1 MLTADRKKAILPN
14 YVYFKFS
21 SFPVD
26 INMSFEGC
34 FYVNFQW
41 AIKKAKVGI
50 FGRNMIKNKIFS
62 QPRNSLHKGN
72 KTKKTLLLLNKH

>member
-1 MLTADRKKAILPN
+1 MLTADREKATLPS

-26 INMSFEGC
+26 INMSFEEC

-41 AIKKAKVGI
+41 AIKKTKVGL

-62 QPRNSLHKGN
+62 
-72 KTKKTLLLLNKH
+72 